1 MIGVLTTVL
10 EELSRHADQD
20 WGRPAGGLAW
30 SCRETAVHIGHD
42 LLAYAGQVAGR
53 ASGGYLPLDLTVR
66 DEASNAQL
74 LEVVRACGMLLIR
87 AVEGAAEGDRGW
99 HWGATRP
106 ADFLVLGANELL
118 VHTYD
123 MTAWKPPA
131 DLAAPVV
138 ARLFPDAPAG
148 DPGDVLLW
156 CTGRIAL
163 PDRACRTGDWTVH
176 VAVEN

>member
-66 DEASNAQL
+66 DEASNAQVL
-74 LEVVRACGMLLIR
+74 DVVRACGMLLIR
-87 AVEGAAEGDRGW
+87 AVEGAAEADRGW
-99 HWGATRP
+99 HWGAT
-106 ADFLVLGANELL
+106 
-118 VHTYD
+118 
-123 MTAWKPPA
+123 
-131 DLAAPVV
+131 
-138 ARLFPDAPAG
+138 
-148 DPGDVLLW
+148 PG
-156 CTGRIAL
+156 
-163 PDRACRTGDWTVH
+163 CRTGPAAPASGPCTSPSE
-176 VAVEN
+176 ASRSAARSARPARRARLSGCRRA